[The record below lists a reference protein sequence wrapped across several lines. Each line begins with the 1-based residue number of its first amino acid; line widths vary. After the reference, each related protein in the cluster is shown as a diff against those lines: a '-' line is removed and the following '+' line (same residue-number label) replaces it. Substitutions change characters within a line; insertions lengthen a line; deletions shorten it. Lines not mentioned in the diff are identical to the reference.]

1 MHLFITDFFISVD
14 MLAPIISL
22 LKKNK
27 LKVGILNQNIIQ
39 DFKNEGIL
47 NYLINKEKV
56 TYFDFLP
63 VTILNKLRY
72 HLIRSLLFLPR
83 FCLMKMIPLW
93 YFVTRKLNFFSKKK
107 FYNFLIKNNI
117 KSITIS
123 ENFQYNNAVRIKEV
137 AKTLGIPMILIPS
150 GLRLD
155 EVAQP
160 SKRINICDHYL
171 NPNNALKSY
180 RGKRNISKNL
190 IMGSPRYH
198 SEWLK
203 NLKKIYKKNPNLKK
217 FKKNIVKVATFIKTG
232 SHFGENDDFL
242 NLIKKLKKDK
252 NIDVKVRNKP
262 SDILPNKCT
271 KYLNDGFSSS
281 ELIDWCDVVLVA
293 RPSSVLVEAVIKDKH
308 VYMVNYNNSIIKKC
322 NFYNF
327 KIINKSY
334 NENNI
339 IKKISLL
346 ESDKKNRDKKNRDKK
361 NKELFLK
368 KFINYKSS
376 TNNSNNNYI
385 KFYQNF

>member
-27 LKVGILNQNIIQ
+27 LKVGVLNQNIIQ
-39 DFKNEGIL
+39 DFKNESIL

-63 VTILNKLRY
+63 VTILDKLKY
-72 HLIRSLLFLPR
+72 YLIRLLLFLPR

-93 YFVTRKLNFFSKKK
+93 YFVTRKLNFFSKEK

-117 KSITIS
+117 KSITVS
-123 ENFQYNNAVRIKEV
+123 ENFQYNNLFRIREV
-137 AKTLGIPMILIPS
+137 AKKLGIPIILIPS

-155 EVAQP
+155 EVVKP
-160 SKRINICDHYL
+160 SKRINICDYYL
-171 NPNNALKSY
+171 NPNNVLKSY
-180 RGKRNISKNL
+180 RNKKNISKN
-190 IMGSPRYH
+190 IIIGSPRYH
-198 SEWLK
+198 SEWLE
-203 NLKKIYKKNPNLKK
+203 NLKKIYKKNPNLKIK
-217 FKKNIVKVATFIKTG
+217 KKNILKVATFIKIG
-232 SHFGENDDFL
+232 SHFGENDNFL
-242 NLIKKLKKDK
+242 NFVKRLKKDK

-262 SDILPNKCT
+262 NDILPNKCT
-271 KYLNDGFSSS
+271 KYLKDGFSSS
-281 ELIDWCDVVLVA
+281 ELIDWCDVVIVA
-293 RPSSVLVEAVIKDKH
+293 RPSSVLVEAIIKDKH
-308 VYMVNYNNSIIKKC
+308 VYMVNYNNSKIKKC

-327 KIINKSY
+327 KIINKTY
-334 NENNI
+334 NEDNI

-346 ESDKKNRDKKNRDKK
+346 KPDKKNKDKK

-368 KFINYKSS
+368 KFINFKSS
-376 TNNSNNNYI
+376 LNNSNNNYI